1 MATKK
6 TILAAQTEPASRAL
20 ASEIPTSEHLDI
32 DQAKIVSGFL
42 GQLVTAVVNIDGNN
56 DGKISWV
63 EILNKVQVIGL
74 SALATFPTVNL
85 RVALAQ
91 LKDADAGERDTL
103 IATFSE
109 KFDLSNDQAE
119 WVIEDWIKW
128 LEDGFTLFKRT
139 KALMH
144 PVEVTPVG

>member
-1 MATKK
+1 MATKR
-6 TILAAQTEPASRAL
+6 TILAAQTEPGN
-20 ASEIPTSEHLDI
+20 EDPGFPTNNNLDI

-42 GQLVTAVVNIDGNN
+42 GQLVTAVANIDGNG
-56 DGKISWV
+56 DGKISWI

-74 SALATFPTVNL
+74 SALSIFPNVNL

-91 LKDADAGERDTL
+91 LKDADAGERDQL
-103 IATFSE
+103 IAAFSE

-119 WVIEDWIKW
+119 WIIEDWIKW

-139 KALMH
+139 QATFK
-144 PVEVTPVG
+144 PVETVPAG

>member
-6 TILAAQTEPASRAL
+6 TILAAQPPV
-20 ASEIPTSEHLDI
+20 SEDPGIPTNEHLDI

-42 GQLVTAVVNIDGNN
+42 GQLVTAVANIDSNG

-74 SALATFPTVNL
+74 SALAIFPNVNL

-91 LKDADAGERDTL
+91 LKDADAGERDQL
-103 IATFSE
+103 IGAFSE

-119 WVIEDWIKW
+119 WIIEDWINW

-139 KALMH
+139 QATFK
-144 PVEVTPVG
+144 PVETVPAG